1 MLKSPFFEEEKIR
14 TKPEAEW
21 LYGQKKKQFV
31 THEFSFF

>member
-21 LYGQKKKQFV
+21 LYGQKK
-31 THEFSFF
+31 TICNSWI

>member
-21 LYGQKKKQFV
+21 LYGPKKQFV